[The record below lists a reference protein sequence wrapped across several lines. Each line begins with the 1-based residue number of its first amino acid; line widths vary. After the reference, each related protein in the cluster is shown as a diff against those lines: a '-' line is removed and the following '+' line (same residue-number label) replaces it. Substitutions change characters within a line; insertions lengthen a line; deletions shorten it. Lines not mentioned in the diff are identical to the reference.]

1 MIGHYTSTFTSN
13 SDACYLCI
21 DSFVQMVYNWLNLV
35 LILVDNAFHGID
47 TDLLVPWTTMVGLCG
62 PRSVWVDMNNLDPLQ
77 MGLS

>member
-1 MIGHYTSTFTSN
+1 
-13 SDACYLCI
+13 
-21 DSFVQMVYNWLNLV
+21 MVYNWLNLV
-35 LILVDNAFHGID
+35 LILVDNAFHDID